1 MEVFAKEGDHV
12 EAGQALVRL
21 DADRARLQA
30 AQSAAQVRKL
40 EANYTRAKQLAAQ
53 QMVSANDLDQLK
65 YDLANARAV
74 NNLANLELSY
84 TKVVAPIPDV
94 VASRSITPGNFVQ
107 INKQNSRIV
116 ADPHPDM
123 TLNAPEPQVST
134 QTPEH
139 P

>member
-53 QMVSANDLDQLK
+53 QMVSANDLDPPK

-74 NNLANLELSY
+74 HTPANLELSY
-84 TKVVAPIPDV
+84 PQMFAPITGV
-94 VASRSITPGNFVQ
+94 VSSRSIHPGNFVT
-107 INKQNSRIV
+107 IN
-116 ADPHPDM
+116 
-123 TLNAPEPQVST
+123 
-134 QTPEH
+134 TP
-139 P
+139 